1 MGVILAFVH
10 FLVTEMRP
18 IWLIWFAAYGAFEDI
33 ITATV
38 LSSTYKSYRML
49 TCLYEDRIT
58 VEEIEECTKT
68 AYQKYLA
75 FGPNEGSRTICNE
88 RCPERAIWVEPPEPR
103 NMLFFVTVWYFGM
116 SNYLERF

>member
-18 IWLIWFAAYGAFEDI
+18 IYLIWFAAYSAFEDI
-33 ITATV
+33 VTGTV
-38 LSSTYKSYRML
+38 LSDVYKSHRMRE
-49 TCLYEDRIT
+49 CLYKDRVT
-58 VEEIEECTKT
+58 VDEIEECVKT

-75 FGPNEGSRTICNE
+75 SGPNEGSRTICNE
-88 RCPERAIWVEPPEPR
+88 RCPEQIWVVAPEPR